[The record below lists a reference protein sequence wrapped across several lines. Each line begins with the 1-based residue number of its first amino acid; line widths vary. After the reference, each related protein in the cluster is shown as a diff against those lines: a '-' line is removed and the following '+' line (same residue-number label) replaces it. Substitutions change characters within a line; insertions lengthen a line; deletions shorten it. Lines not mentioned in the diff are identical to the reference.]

1 LAHEVTVELKHSG
14 RGSGWPQPGHRRVPI
29 AFRPV
34 FTVGGSAKLTLGWDC
49 RPEEERI
56 TDFAV
61 SETWHGRVVV
71 LVATGTIDTTTA
83 PALYGA
89 AAVAVQ
95 KKPDGFVFD
104 FTGVDLLTSDG
115 IQVLITTMRMLGP
128 DVGYAVAAD
137 GPGTSRP
144 LDMAGVTDHIALY
157 PTLADAL
164 DGVAD
169 GQQ

>member
-1 LAHEVTVELKHSG
+1 M
-14 RGSGWPQPGHRRVPI
+14 
-29 AFRPV
+29 
-34 FTVGGSAKLTLGWDC
+34 LT
-49 RPEEERI
+49 
-56 TDFAV
+56 
-61 SETWHGRVVV
+61 
-71 LVATGTIDTTTA
+71 ATGTVDTTTA

-89 AAVAVQ
+89 AAVAVR

-144 LDMAGVTDHIALY
+144 LVMAGVTDHIALY
-157 PTLADAL
+157 PTLERAL
-164 DGVAD
+164 ESVTGRNA
-169 GQQ
+169 QS